1 MFAALQLA
9 MSHHHL
15 PPIELDDTVLDEVTG
30 GVTSSTSASTDPQLA
45 SALQGITS
53 QIASLGKANGNSG
66 SSLETLLPM
75 MLMMGMG
82 GGGGS
87 CGCGCGMANCS
98 RR

>member
-1 MFAALQLA
+1 
-9 MSHHHL
+9 MSHHPKL
-15 PPIELDDTVLDEVTG
+15 DLDSAVLDDDALDDVTG
-30 GVTSSTSASTDPQLA
+30 GVTASTASTDPQLA

-53 QIASLGKANGNSG
+53 QISSLSQNKGNSG
-66 SSLETLLPM
+66 NSLEALLPM

-87 CGCGCGMANCS
+87 CHCGCGMANCCS

>member
-1 MFAALQLA
+1 
-9 MSHHHL
+9 MSHHH
-15 PPIELDDTVLDEVTG
+15 PSRSDLDDTVLDEVCLDDVTG
-30 GVTSSTSASTDPQLA
+30 GVTSSTSATTDPQLA

-53 QIASLGKANGNSG
+53 QIASLSQNKGNSG

-75 MLMMGMG
+75 MMMMGLGGG

-87 CGCGCGMANCS
+87 CPCGCGMANCC